1 MINYLKL
8 TEQDIEAQE
17 TVYRIATEVIQQL
30 PEGRLNCKIMNN
42 RCYYY
47 WVDAVNKQH
56 YIRKKDR
63 DLVHLLK
70 YKKLLQLTID
80 VIRKN
85 LKIQNRILK
94 TYKEYTPASLYE
106 LLPNTYRDMPVSF
119 YTSEFLPSDAEAED
133 DDEKFIAEGLKQKTS
148 FGLSVRSKS
157 EALIA
162 ELLHAASIPF
172 EYEKKVVIRDAN
184 NKKVKYR
191 PDFTFT
197 LPSGLKIYWEHV
209 GLLHDEDY
217 RKRTMKK
224 FMDYYLNE
232 IIMPDSLILTMETAD
247 GAIDIAAIDRVI
259 KGQLLP
265 FFQ

>member
-8 TEQDIEAQE
+8 TEQDIQTQE
-17 TVYRIATEVIQQL
+17 TMYRIFTEAIRRL
-30 PEGRLNCKIMNN
+30 PDGRLNCKIINN

-47 WVDAVNKQH
+47 WVDAQNRQH
-56 YIRKKDR
+56 YIRKQNQ

-70 YKKLLQLTID
+70 YKKMLQLTID
-80 VIRKN
+80 VIRRN
-85 LKIQNRILK
+85 LKIQRRILK
-94 TYKEYTPASLYE
+94 IYKNYDPASLYE
-106 LLPNTYRDMPVSF
+106 QLPETYRDMPVSF
-119 YTSEFLPSDAEAED
+119 YTSELLSSEEDEEAED
-133 DDEKFIAEGLKQKTS
+133 FRAEGLKQKTS

-172 EYEKKVVIRDAN
+172 EYEKKLVIRGAN
-184 NKKVKYR
+184 NKKIKYR

-197 LPSGLKIYWEHV
+197 LPCGLKIYWEHV
-209 GLLHDEDY
+209 GLLNDEDY

-232 IIMPDSLILTMETAD
+232 IIMPDNLILTMETAD
-247 GAIDIAAIDRVI
+247 GAIDIAAIDRII